1 MPIQPAAQP
10 ASSSPP
16 SRLSSRLAALRDIL
30 LVLCWTDSPAG
41 HRVRLELQQRFARR
55 GQSPQGARRMAGVR
69 LAAALGFATLFA
81 PWLVLAAALGSA
93 ALLSHAPGMSR
104 ACLLLAFALVGLYGR
119 GILQLGRD
127 DAWRKSV
134 FRASG
139 HDLQALPLESPLKR
153 LQPEALGGEVL
164 RHWRCARRWAW
175 ATVALLAGL
184 AWSLARGLGWILA
197 HQAAHGCLAL
207 PWALGAALGLALW
220 LPTRYDHHVGLA
232 LGLSLDTPEAAETA
246 KAAEAVHAPEDAAR

>member
-1 MPIQPAAQP
+1 MMPIQPS
-10 ASSSPP
+10 SSSPP
-16 SRLSSRLAALRDIL
+16 SWLSRRLAALRDIL
-30 LVLCWTDSPAG
+30 LVLFWTDSPAG
-41 HRVRLELQQRFARR
+41 HRVRLELQRRFARR
-55 GQSPQGARRMAGVR
+55 GQSPQGARRMAGLR
-69 LAAALGFATLFA
+69 LAAALGITTLFA

-119 GILQLGRD
+119 GILHLGRD

-139 HDLQALPLESPLKR
+139 HDLQALPQESALKR
-153 LQPEALGGEVL
+153 LQPEALGGEAL

-175 ATVALLAGL
+175 VTVALLAGL
-184 AWSLARGLGWILA
+184 AWSLARGVGWILA
-197 HQAAHGCLAL
+197 HRPAHGCRAL
-207 PWALGAALGLALW
+207 PWMLGAALGLALW

-232 LGLSLDTPEAAETA
+232 LGLSLDAPEAAETA
-246 KAAEAVHAPEDAAR
+246 QTAEAVQAPQDAAR

>member
-16 SRLSSRLAALRDIL
+16 SRLWRRLTALRDIL
-30 LVLCWTDSPAG
+30 LVLCWTDAPAG
-41 HRVRLELQQRFARR
+41 HRIRLGLQRRFARR
-55 GQSPQGARRMAGVR
+55 GQSPRGARRMAGLR
-69 LAAALGFATLFA
+69 LAAALGFATRFA
-81 PWLVLAAALGSA
+81 PWLVMTAALGSA

-104 ACLLLAFALVGLYGR
+104 AFLLLAFALVGLDGR
-119 GILQLGRD
+119 GILHLGRG

-139 HDLQALPLESPLKR
+139 HDLQALPLESTLKR
-153 LQPEALGGEVL
+153 LQPEALGGEAM

-175 ATVALLAGL
+175 TTVALLAGL
-184 AWSLARGLGWILA
+184 ARGVGWVLA
-197 HQAAHGCLAL
+197 HRPAHGCLAL
-207 PWALGAALGLALW
+207 PWVLGAALGLAIW

-232 LGLSLDTPEAAETA
+232 LGLSLDATETAGTPE
-246 KAAEAVHAPEDAAR
+246 AAEAVHAPPDAAR

>member
-16 SRLSSRLAALRDIL
+16 SRLRRRLTALRDIL
-30 LVLCWTDSPAG
+30 LVLCWTDVRAG

-55 GQSPQGARRMAGVR
+55 GQSPRGARRMAGLR
-69 LAAALGFATLFA
+69 LAAALGVTTLFA
-81 PWLVLAAALGSA
+81 PWLILAAALGSA
-93 ALLSHAPGMSR
+93 TLLSHAPGMSR
-104 ACLLLAFALVGLYGR
+104 AFLLLAFALVGLYGR
-119 GILQLGRD
+119 GILHLGRG
-127 DAWRKSV
+127 DAWGKSV

-139 HDLQALPLESPLKR
+139 HDLQALPPASTLKR
-153 LQPEALGGEVL
+153 LRPEALGGEVL

-184 AWSLARGLGWILA
+184 AWGLARGVGWILA
-197 HQAAHGCLAL
+197 HRPAHGCLAL
-207 PWALGAALGLALW
+207 PWVLGTALGLAMW

-232 LGLSLDTPEAAETA
+232 LGLSLDATETAEAEAA
-246 KAAEAVHAPEDAAR
+246 AAVQAPPDAAR

>member
-1 MPIQPAAQP
+1 MPIQLAAQP

-16 SRLSSRLAALRDIL
+16 SRLCRLRALRDIL
-30 LVLCWTDSPAG
+30 LVLCWTDATAG
-41 HRVRLELQQRFARR
+41 QRLRQALQQRFARR
-55 GQSPQGARRMAGVR
+55 GQSPRGARRMAGVR
-69 LAAALGFATLFA
+69 LAAALGVTTLFA

-119 GILQLGRD
+119 GILHLGRD

-139 HDLQALPLESPLKR
+139 HDLQALPLESTLR
-153 LQPEALGGEVL
+153 LLQPQALGGEAL

-175 ATVALLAGL
+175 TTVALLAGL
-184 AWSLARGLGWILA
+184 AWGLARGVGWALA
-197 HQAAHGCLAL
+197 HRPAHGCLAL
-207 PWALGAALGLALW
+207 PWLLGTALGLAVW

-232 LGLSLDTPEAAETA
+232 LGLSLDATETAEAEAA
-246 KAAEAVHAPEDAAR
+246 AAVQAPPDAAR